1 MGVAHVL
8 RYGDR
13 VFHEQ
18 CRNTRRRLV
27 KTEPSSNLFE
37 VSGGIHGLGHVYFC
51 AYHHAVRAGHTDT
64 ISHYLRDFNEGVEP
78 QASRWISFAAPLICS
93 AGPFDLVV
101 RVLRSGELAADGTS
115 GLDRLC
121 KAVALQSGAT
131 YAPGRLVKTRTTRT
145 LQGLGGRAAHRK
157 ELDGAYV
164 FDGSAIKAGARILVV
179 DDILTT
185 GSTLEVVA
193 GAIHASLPDS
203 EIVGFVLGKTDG
215 TSSNAH
221 LDPGFFVASVES
233 PAADPEEIARM
244 KASASR
250 KAQQRKTTVQKK
262 RTPISPPQAP
272 VPPTKERSSVMVY
285 VFGVAL
291 TFVILGAIVP
301 LRSGRTI
308 RPAESTVRE
317 SFPPPERISREV
329 QQIAV
334 SAASPRTP
342 EDNPRPAAER
352 KNLRPGIVNVP
363 AVGLRKN
370 HSLESKIIPKA
381 AVRHGDRIEIVSRF
395 LPESGPGWLQVR
407 TQSGKV
413 GWIIASGV
421 KEQKT
426 KS

>member
-1 MGVAHVL
+1 MKK
-8 RYGDR
+8 
-13 VFHEQ
+13 Q
-18 CRNTRRRLV
+18 
-27 KTEPSSNLFE
+27 PSSNLFE
-37 VSGGIHGLGHVYFC
+37 VSGGEHGLGHVYFC
-51 AYHHAVRAGHTDT
+51 AYHHALRTGHADT
-64 ISHYLRDFNEGVEP
+64 ISQYLRDFNEGIEP
-78 QASRWISFAAPLICS
+78 QTSRWISFAAPLICS
-93 AGPFDLVV
+93 AGPFDVVV

-121 KAVALQSGAT
+121 TAIALQSGAT
-131 YAPGRLVKTRTTRT
+131 YAPGRLVKTRTTRA

-164 FDGSAIKAGARILVV
+164 FDGSAVKAGARILVV

-185 GSTLEVVA
+185 GSTLEAVA
-193 GAIHASLPDS
+193 SAIHTSLPDS

-221 LDPGFFVASVES
+221 LDPGFFVASGDR
-233 PAADPEEIARM
+233 PAVDPEEITRM

-262 RTPISPPQAP
+262 RRPIPPAKAP
-272 VPPTKERSSVMVY
+272 VPAAKQRSSVMVY

-301 LRSGRTI
+301 LRSSRTT
-308 RPAESTVRE
+308 RPAESAVLE
-317 SFPPPERISREV
+317 SFPPPELISREV
-329 QQIAV
+329 QQTGV
-334 SAASPRTP
+334 SAESPRTP

-370 HSLESKIIPKA
+370 HSLESKVIPKA
-381 AVRHGDRIEIVSRF
+381 AVRHGDRIEIVSKF
-395 LPESGPGWLQVR
+395 SPESGPGWLQVR

-426 KS
+426 KNL